1 QQQSSLLRYY
11 GERAAEDPSTPGCSS
26 ECGDSVPSPPPN
38 VEGQAN
44 SMESIL
50 RDIHQT
56 NSHIEEKINKINS
69 SISSMDKKME
79 VFTKR
84 LDEAEH
90 RLGNT
95 EDSVHGME
103 TSVQQ
108 LQETV
113 VKLQEKT
120 DDLENRSRRCN
131 LRLVGLPEGE
141 EGKDPVS
148 FLETW
153 FPSLLNLPD
162 LSNNLKVERAHHAF
176 LPRIR
181 NTDRPRMLIFKLL
194 RYRDKEVILRQA
206 RKLGTLTF
214 KNKPVYIFPDMSADL
229 FQKRKSFFGVKRLC
243 KDLDIPFALLFP
255 ARLQI
260 DFQGQCLFFTNPL
273 DAENHIKMASLPDDS
288 PPSPREQRLR
298 P

>member
-1 QQQSSLLRYY
+1 
-11 GERAAEDPSTPGCSS
+11 T
-26 ECGDSVPSPPPN
+26 
-38 VEGQAN
+38 N

-50 RDIHQT
+50 QDIHQT
-56 NSHIEEKINKINS
+56 NSQIEERISEIKS

-79 VFTKR
+79 AFTKG

-95 EDSVHGME
+95 EDSVHGLE
-103 TSVQQ
+103 TTVQQ

-120 DDLENRSRRCN
+120 DDLENRSRRRN

-141 EGKDPVS
+141 EGKDPS
-148 FLETW
+148 PFLESW
-153 FPSLLNLPD
+153 LPSFLNLPD
-162 LSNNLKVERAHHAF
+162 LSNNLEVERAHQAF
-176 LPRIR
+176 LPRTSS
-181 NTDRPRMLIFKLL
+181 TDRPRMLIFKLL

-206 RKLGTLTF
+206 RNLGTLTF
-214 KNKPVYIFPDMSADL
+214 KNFQMSADL

-255 ARLQI
+255 ARLWI
-260 DFQGQCLFFTNPL
+260 DFQGQRLFFTNPL
-273 DAENHIKMASLPDDS
+273 DAENHMKMASLPQDS
-288 PPSPREQRLR
+288 PPSPREQRPR
-298 P
+298 PLSRADWSSVSRPT